1 MKKTVPLMPIDEV
14 FGSQDGRKYKRPV
27 ADLNKWVEQLNKDK
41 NFIPIDEK
49 HNWHKGKGDVFSIVD
64 KIYIDGKNIV
74 ADIVERG
81 AEYANAFKENID
93 KYNSVSPV
101 FVTSAGENGERL
113 INRIQGLTLTDNP
126 NIPSLEY
133 NEVQEERTMALTE
146 QDKKDIINGVVDE
159 LKKSQLSQEKNESGV
174 TKQDLNEVVASINK
188 KIDDA
193 NTQQATNAFLT
204 KRNQSFD
211 LLEKEGKL
219 AKTERGLFEK
229 TITSDELLAEMT
241 KEFANRKPFVSS
253 ENPSGTPDN
262 QAVEQDKNESD
273 EYKKYKA
280 ELDRQFGI
288 VDKNKKD

>member
-14 FGSQDGRKYKRPV
+14 FGSQDGRKYRRSV
-27 ADLNKWVEQLNKDK
+27 ENLDDWVTQLNKDK
-41 NFIPIDEK
+41 QFIPVDPK
-49 HNWHKGKGDVFSIVD
+49 HLWHKGKADAFAIID
-64 KIYIDGKNIV
+64 KIYVDGKNIV
-74 ADIVERG
+74 ADVVERG

-113 INRIQGLTLTDNP
+113 INRIQGLTVTDSA
-126 NIPSLEY
+126 NISTLEY

-159 LKKSQLSQEKNESGV
+159 LKKSQLTQEKNEQGV
-174 TKQDLNEVVASINK
+174 TKQDLNEAIATVSK

-211 LLEKEGKL
+211 TLEKEGKL

-253 ENPSGTPDN
+253 ENPSGNPDN

-273 EYKKYKA
+273 ELKKYKA
-280 ELDRQFGI
+280 ELEKQFGI
-288 VDKNKKD
+288 ADKNKKD